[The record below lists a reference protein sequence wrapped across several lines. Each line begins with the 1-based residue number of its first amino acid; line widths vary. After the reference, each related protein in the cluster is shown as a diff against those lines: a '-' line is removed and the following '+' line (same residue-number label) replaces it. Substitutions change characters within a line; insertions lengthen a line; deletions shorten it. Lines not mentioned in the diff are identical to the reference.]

1 MKKFIELKEEA
12 VQELSATDQ
21 TLYSSYPIYYSR
33 GNEESFYQSKDQ
45 LIFLLDRIVAENK
58 PALTQLITLKQRLL
72 KLVINDREN
81 NKRLIL
87 IGLKKHFESLYY
99 YNRPLLKELPVGQFD
114 DLTLGECYQGVYS
127 NAIMLMDRIIAR
139 GGINSYL
146 LSGKRE
152 LIQQQAFNFLS

>member
-1 MKKFIELKEEA
+1 MSFA
-12 VQELSATDQ
+12 Q
-21 TLYSSYPIYYSR
+21 IY
-33 GNEESFYQSKDQ
+33 SKDQ

-152 LIQQQAFNFLS
+152 LIQQQAFRFRNFKKMILAAMFRRMLNSGQYCCGHYRI